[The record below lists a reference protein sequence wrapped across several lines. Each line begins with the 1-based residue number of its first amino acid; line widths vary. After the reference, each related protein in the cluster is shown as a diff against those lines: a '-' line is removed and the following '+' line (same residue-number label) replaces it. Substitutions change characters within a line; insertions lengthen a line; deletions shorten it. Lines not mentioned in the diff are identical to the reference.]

1 MWHQFKALAARI
13 GLTAEDVAAVERKG
27 EPALVEDPRNPE
39 VQYKVGPDP
48 DWTRRIG
55 EAWNQTLANSRRET
69 AGTLLVD
76 GGELEISNAEAFAQG
91 VTASVVAG
99 QYEVTFTVAHLGA
112 EETHDYEEYVSHA
125 FVVLQGNRGVT
136 AIEPLTDAHGVELGV
151 VASQIAFAKPGV
163 LQQIAGDHAGRWT
176 LRKSDLFFP
185 ETSEAVAVDRKSV
198 RVADDGSGTAILLRA
213 GHGREDYPL
222 FRLADADGN
231 TVGVLLDFFV
241 DNRSW

>member
-1 MWHQFKALAARI
+1 MWHQFRALAARI
-13 GLTAEDVAAVERKG
+13 GLTAEDAAAVERKG
-27 EPALVEDPRNPE
+27 ECALVDDPRNPE

-48 DWTRRIG
+48 DWTQRIG
-55 EAWNQTLANSRRET
+55 EAWNQTLANSRRES

-76 GGELEISNAEAFAQG
+76 GGELEIANADSPEQS
-91 VTASVVAG
+91 VTAPVVAG
-99 QYEVTFTVAHLGA
+99 QYEVMFTVVHLGA

-125 FVVLQGNRGVT
+125 FVVLQGNGGVT
-136 AIEPLTDAHGVELGV
+136 TIEPLTDAHGVELGV
-151 VASQIAFAKPGV
+151 MASQIAFAKPGV

-185 ETSEAVAVDRKSV
+185 KTSEAVAVDRKSV
-198 RVADDGSGTAILLRA
+198 RVADEASGTAILLRA
-213 GHGREDYPL
+213 GQGREDYPL